1 MLVMVNLKLLLI
13 NFRLHNILRV
23 PDLASNLLSVHKLC
37 LQNDAFCYFDTH
49 KFLIQDLLSGKIL
62 YKGLSKDGVYPIP
75 SPSTL
80 SSSSAFNSK
89 STMST
94 SNSIKSDVLLLW
106 HYRLG
111 HPSSSFLYY
120 ALKPF
125 CHSITL
131 SQIVNICSSCKYC
144 MSAKMHKYPLAKT
157 SIVSNFVLD
166 IVHCDVW
173 GPAPLSSVLGF
184 SYYVVFMD
192 DYTRFTWLF
201 LLKHKN
207 EVLSVFKHF
216 KAFVENQFST
226 SLKVLRTDNGTEYT
240 NSALQAFCSS
250 NGILH
255 QTSCP
260 HSP

>member
-1 MLVMVNLKLLLI
+1 M
-13 NFRLHNILRV
+13 
-23 PDLASNLLSVHKLC
+23 
-37 LQNDAFCYFDTH
+37 
-49 KFLIQDLLSGKIL
+49 
-62 YKGLSKDGVYPIP
+62 YPIP

-80 SSSSAFNSK
+80 SSSLAFNSK
-89 STMST
+89 STMSA

-111 HPSSSFLYY
+111 HPSSRLLYFS
-120 ALKPF
+120 LKHF
-125 CHSITL
+125 FHSITL
-131 SQIVNICSSCKYC
+131 SQIVNICSSCEYC
-144 MSAKMHKYPLAKT
+144 ISAKMYKYPLTK
-157 SIVSNFVLD
+157 SPIVSNSGVD
-166 IVHCDVW
+166 IVHSDVW

-184 SYYVVFMD
+184 SYYVIFVD

-216 KAFVENQFST
+216 KVLVENQFST
-226 SLKVLRTDNGTEYT
+226 SLKVLRIDNGTEYT
-240 NSALQAFCSS
+240 NYTFQAFCSS

-260 HSP
+260 HSPQ